1 MNQITRGVTQEAAQ
15 TPNRGATR
23 RTLLKSG
30 FALGGGLLLSLH
42 LPSLAKAADAS
53 GAAATGFAPNAYI
66 RIDKAGDVT
75 LIMQDAECG
84 QGIWTSTAMLIAEEL
99 EVGLDQV
106 KLQAAPPDGK
116 LYTNPLLGEQATGGS
131 ASIRSD
137 WNPLREA
144 GAVARTMLVSAAA
157 QRWNVDPAACTAANA
172 VVSHSASGRTLSYG
186 ELVDDAARLPVPK
199 DIKLKDAASFT
210 LIGTPQRRLDTPP
223 KVNGTAIFGIDVK
236 VPGLKIGTVAACPVR
251 GGKLISLNEAAARA
265 VPGVRDVVKLDD
277 AYAVI
282 GDHMWA
288 AKQGLQAA
296 APVWDYGPNAGVSS
310 ASLIHALDAASQ
322 NTGVI
327 AKQEGDAAAAIKGA
341 SKTVDVVY
349 QLPFLSH
356 APMEPIN
363 TTIHVRPDGADLWV
377 GTQVPVRAQMAVAH
391 ETGLPRDKI
400 EVHNQ
405 VMGGAF
411 GRRLD
416 VDSITQAARIAKH
429 LDYPVKLI
437 WTREEDIQHDLY
449 RPYYYDR
456 ISAGIDSKG
465 AIVGWTH
472 RVTGSSV
479 MARWAPPGMTKDG
492 KLDPDAV
499 ECATETP
506 YDLPVHQVEYVR
518 SEPQGL
524 TTAWWRGVGPTHN
537 VFVVESVI
545 DELADAAGQDPV
557 AFRRGLLGK
566 NPRGLAVLNLAA
578 EKSGWGSPTASGR
591 GRGVA
596 LQFAFGTYLAIV
608 LEAEVTQQGEVRV
621 HRADVAVDCGPV
633 VNPDTIKS
641 QIEGGL
647 IFGLTMALYSEIT
660 LTNGRVDQSNFH
672 DYRMMRINEAPVIN
686 VHLVHNPTAS
696 IGGIGE
702 TGTAIAA
709 PALANA
715 IHAASG
721 RRLRRIPFAT
731 GQLTS
736 A

>member
-1 MNQITRGVTQEAAQ
+1 MNAIAPSAS
-15 TPNRGATR
+15 R
-23 RTLLKSG
+23 RSMLKGGLAIS
-30 FALGGGLLLSLH
+30 GGLLLGLH
-42 LPSLAKAADAS
+42 LPSIARAADAA
-53 GAAATGFAPNAYI
+53 GAATGALFAPNAYI
-66 RIDKAGDVT
+66 RIDREGAVT
-75 LIMQDAECG
+75 LIMPDTECG
-84 QGIWTSTAMLIAEEL
+84 QGIWTSTAMLLAEEL
-99 EVGLDQV
+99 EVGMDQV
-106 KLQAAPPDGK
+106 RLQAAPPDNK
-116 LYTNPLLGEQATGGS
+116 RYASPLLGEQATGGS
-131 ASIRSD
+131 ASTRAD
-137 WNPLREA
+137 WLPLRKA
-144 GAVARTMLVSAAA
+144 AAAARTMLVQAAA
-157 QRWNVDPAACTAANA
+157 RRWSVDPATCTAARA
-172 VVSHSASGRTLSYG
+172 VVTHAASGRTLAYG
-186 ELVDDAARLPVPK
+186 ALVDDATLLPVP
-199 DIKLKDAASFT
+199 DGVKLKDAAAFK
-210 LIGTPQRRLDTPP
+210 LIGTPQKRLDTPD
-223 KVNGTAIFGIDVK
+223 KVNGRAIYGIDIK
-236 VPGLKIGTVAACPVR
+236 LPGLKIGTVSASPVR
-251 GGKLISLNEAAARA
+251 GGRLVSINEAAARA

-296 APVWDYGPNAGVSS
+296 AAVWDDGPNAGVSS
-310 ASLIHALDAASQ
+310 AGLIHALDVASQ
-322 NTGVI
+322 TAGVV
-327 AKQEGDAAAAIKGA
+327 AKHEGDAAAAIKA
-341 SKTVDVVY
+341 AAKTIDLVY
-349 QLPFLSH
+349 ELPFLSH

-377 GTQVPVRAQMAVAH
+377 GTQVPVRAQMTVAH
-391 ETGLPRDKI
+391 ETGLSP
-400 EVHNQ
+400 ETVQVHNQ
-405 VMGGAF
+405 IMGGAF

-449 RPYYYDR
+449 RPSYYDR
-456 ISAGIDSKG
+456 ISAGLDAKG

-479 MARWAPPGMTKDG
+479 MARWAPPGMKQG
-492 KLDPDAV
+492 GRLDPDAV
-499 ECATETP
+499 EGAAETP
-506 YDLPVHQVEYVR
+506 YDLPAHHVEYVR
-518 SEPQGL
+518 AEPQGL

-545 DELADAAGQDPV
+545 DELAGAAAQDPV
-557 AFRRGLLGK
+557 AFRTGLLGK
-566 NPRGLAVLNLAA
+566 NPRALAVLELAA
-578 EKSGWGSPTASGR
+578 SKSGWGQAPPKGR

-596 LQFAFGTYLAIV
+596 LQFAFGSYLCAV
-608 LEAEVTQQGEVRV
+608 LEVEVTPDGSVRV
-621 HRADVAVDCGPV
+621 HHADVAVDCGPV
-633 VNPDTIKS
+633 VNPDTIRA

-660 LTNGRVDQSNFH
+660 LSNGRVDQSNFH
-672 DYRMMRINEAPVIN
+672 DYRMMRINEAPVID
-686 VHLVHNPTAS
+686 VHIADNPGGS

-715 IHAASG
+715 IFAASG